1 MAQHLHRAV
10 EKLKEHILSLGGLV
24 ERNLEEAMG
33 AFTQGDRE
41 AAERVIQA
49 DERVDLMEVEVEE
62 ECLKLLALH
71 QPVAMDLRF
80 VVSILKINSDLERV
94 GDGAVKIGRT
104 TLAMGEVSLD
114 DLGIEITDLAERAQH
129 MLTESLRSLVD
140 LDCARARAV
149 LQMDDATDAEYRR
162 IDGEGRAGM
171 KRTPALVDGYAA
183 LLSVARTLERVADH
197 ATNIAEDVV
206 YMVEGG
212 IVRHGR
218 TLPN

>member
-24 ERNLEEAMG
+24 EHNLQEAMD
-33 AFTQGDRE
+33 AFTQGDGE
-41 AAERVIQA
+41 AAERVIQS

-114 DLGIEITDLAERAQH
+114 DLGIEISDLAERAQF
-129 MLTESLRSLVD
+129 MLKESLRSLVD

-162 IDGEGRAGM
+162 IDREGRAGM
-171 KRTPALVDGYAA
+171 KQKPALVDGYAA